1 VFEDEKDFTL
11 EIPINH
17 LESGKRQKI
26 DISDDQ
32 FVSYHKQTVEKSN
45 GFCLHLHGATKPFFV
60 NNKNLKV
67 NAKRYKTHLEKALL
81 PSIEQKMN

>member
-1 VFEDEKDFTL
+1 LDFYL
-11 EIPINH
+11 GFWPF
-17 LESGKRQKI
+17 SPGKYRAGL
-26 DISDDQ
+26 
-32 FVSYHKQTVEKSN
+32 FTYYKQTVEKSD

-81 PSIEQKMN
+81 PSTEQQMN